1 MSTMFERLLEDYSE
15 FEHVCPECGSE
26 EVQEIDQTYG
36 DHEEYLTDPD
46 EADRVLVRRYLCW
59 DCDTTFKTG
68 EIDGDERL
76 FD

>member
-1 MSTMFERLLEDYSE
+1 MFEKRGLNDYSE
-15 FEHVCPECGSE
+15 FDHVCPECGSE
-26 EVQEIDQTYG
+26 IQEIDRYAG

-59 DCDTTFKTG
+59 KCDATFKTG